1 MSFSD
6 SMASTGFILLIFLMK
21 FWANQ
26 GEAEEIKEMVDKAV
40 DNVVP
45 DFVKM
50 EERIGTVE
58 NRFGY

>member
-1 MSFSD
+1 
-6 SMASTGFILLIFLMK
+6 MASTGFILLIFLMK

>member
-6 SMASTGFILLIFLMK
+6 SMASTGFIVLLFLMK
-21 FWANQ
+21 SYQ